1 MAEKCRA
8 TSWRTAFCHPP
19 EKRFSRGAAHSGMFA
34 VRRLA
39 FFAAFWSA
47 VNRGLGPRKL
57 MYFLTAKS
65 TKNSPADAFAY
76 FVPANV
82 RNGRLFAGLQANRPR
97 FLPLLAGP
105 SFHSFGIGPESFAAE
120 REQPTARVP
129 GAGGWQRRPQARA
142 DSVLFAE
149 PPQPKRR
156 VFLRRKVL
164 FLLRPLNA
172 GRRLFP
178 RKATCGWF
186 WYFCHQKY
194 RESRDDV
201 AGVLYLFS
209 AKSTDRSLR
218 LVFFAAFWSA
228 KSGAKTDP
236 PTKKAKRRGLT
247 LAPGARLKGGFKG
260 AAQTFIKQASY
271 ACAFSRAFVSR
282 LRHRAGIVRRV
293 PRREGCV
300 RDKQEAQKPT
310 IVPKEGGGLGRTKRQ
325 QKTRRLPG
333 CKQPAPLKPRRSGG
347 RSQGLGRTKR
357 LKGPAVAGLR
367 RSLPPKDS
375 DTPRARTAEC
385 FMYSR

>member
-1 MAEKCRA
+1 MVLVLLPSKVQRKPRRCRGC
-8 TSWRTAFCHPP
+8 FVP
-19 EKRFSRGAAHSGMFA
+19 
-34 VRRLA
+34 
-39 FFAAFWSA
+39 FF
-47 VNRGLGPRKL
+47 RK
-57 MYFLTAKS
+57 KVP
-65 TKNSPADAFAY
+65 KNSPADASAY

-178 RKATCGWF
+178 RKRHADGFGTFNFATLVFLLLARHSLQAVSARATCVG
-186 WYFCHQKY
+186 CHQKY